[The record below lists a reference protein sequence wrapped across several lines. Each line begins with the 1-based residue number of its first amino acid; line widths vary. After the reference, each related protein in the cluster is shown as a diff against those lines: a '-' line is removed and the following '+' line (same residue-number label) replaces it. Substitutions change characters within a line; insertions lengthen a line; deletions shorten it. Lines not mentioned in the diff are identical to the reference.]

1 MISAN
6 DKEWPSI
13 LNNLFE
19 VASIFL
25 VKQAVK
31 FDNLRAQNDD
41 YLTKYVINNKLN
53 EVRKAIRAMRL
64 IEDNNLEG
72 IISLIF
78 GYESQLSKIR
88 FC

>member
-6 DKEWPSI
+6 DKQWPSI
-13 LNNLFE
+13 LNNLLE

-78 GYESQLSKIR
+78 GYES
-88 FC
+88 

>member
-1 MISAN
+1 MISSN

-64 IEDNNLEG
+64 MEDNNLEG

-78 GYESQLSKIR
+78 GYES
-88 FC
+88 